1 MHEICGGVKKTAY
14 EKTAL
19 ELESVAKY
27 AIIANNPMNLRENFN
42 LSIDNGIE
50 NTFAFVFA
58 FLPNH

>member
-1 MHEICGGVKKTAY
+1 MRMHEICGGVKKTAY

-42 LSIDNGIE
+42 LSIDNGNE
-50 NTFAFVFA
+50 NTFAFA